1 MSERTRSVIDYI
13 IACVNDF
20 SDAHG
25 MSVVSAYDYLNA
37 YGGVSFLER
46 NYDIEH
52 SYPIEETVL
61 NLGLVCRGNGGTL

>member
-1 MSERTRSVIDYI
+1 
-13 IACVNDF
+13 
-20 SDAHG
+20 